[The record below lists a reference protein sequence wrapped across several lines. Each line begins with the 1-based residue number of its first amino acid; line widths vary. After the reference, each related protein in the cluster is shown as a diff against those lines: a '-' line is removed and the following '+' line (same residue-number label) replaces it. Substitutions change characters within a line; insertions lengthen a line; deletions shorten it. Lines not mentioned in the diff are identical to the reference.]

1 MGAPRTFPLIY
12 KILTDNPGKVIRVN
26 TIAKATRLTEQQVRS
41 AISDWRRRNEVH
53 RNTIHVMYPG
63 QAWMFKDVDA
73 NVAPVNGHQ
82 SAEIVAGTEPV
93 EEVTVSVMPQQAEEP
108 IETTNSTATVNLTD
122 EKIRASVHG
131 VCTGDL
137 LECVGFSGG
146 NSALVIRSA
155 DGQLFTAKPL

>member
-26 TIAKATRLTEQQVRS
+26 TIAKATKLTEQQVRS

-82 SAEIVAGTEPV
+82 SAEVVAGTEPV
-93 EEVTVSVMPQQAEEP
+93 EEATVAVTPPQAEESNVSVDS
-108 IETTNSTATVNLTD
+108 ITVVNSVG
-122 EKIRASVHG
+122 KKVRANVHG
-131 VCTGDL
+131 VYTGDL

-146 NSALVIRSA
+146 NSALVLRSV

>member
-82 SAEIVAGTEPV
+82 SAEVVAGTEPV
-93 EEVTVSVMPQQAEEP
+93 EEATVAVTPPQAEESNVSVDS
-108 IETTNSTATVNLTD
+108 ITAVNSAG
-122 EKIRASVHG
+122 KKSRANVHG

-146 NSALVIRSA
+146 NSALVLRSA